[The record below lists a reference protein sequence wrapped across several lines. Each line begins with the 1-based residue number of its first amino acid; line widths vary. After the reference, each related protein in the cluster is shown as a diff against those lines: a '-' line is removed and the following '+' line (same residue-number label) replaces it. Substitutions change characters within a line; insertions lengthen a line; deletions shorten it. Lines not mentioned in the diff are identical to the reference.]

1 MEPKEVGDSFV
12 RFLNEYIC
20 SQECPFPANYRFKL
34 KREFF
39 SQDLRIVLAQEGL
52 LGLLDKTIA
61 TLEQRDGKIII
72 DIPSYHTFPNDGE
85 IKPQRLEF
93 SVNDT
98 GFRGSFGSQFWYN
111 FPEARWEFTTDRK
124 C

>member
-20 SQECPFPANYRFKL
+20 LQECPFPASYRFKL

-61 TLEQRDGKIII
+61 TLQQRNGKIII

-85 IKPQRLEF
+85 IKPQTLEF
-93 SVNDT
+93 SINAM
-98 GFRGSFGSQFWYN
+98 GFRGSLGSQFWYN
-111 FPEARWEFTTDRK
+111 FPKARWELTTDRK
-124 C
+124 Y